1 MRNLAFWSLLLSFL
15 AISCKSKQHLAK
27 VEPQK
32 EVISA
37 ESQIENDAQADSLI
51 QPYKKVIDKE
61 MNRIIGE
68 VKEEMIKAQPESTL
82 GNFCADAIYKM
93 ATDYY
98 GEPIDFALQNYGGMR
113 VPSIAAGP
121 ITRGKIYELMPF
133 ENRVAILTL
142 DGKATLQLIEHMAM
156 RGGWPISASLRYE
169 IFNKKPIAI
178 EINGEKFDPN
188 RNYKIAMPDYIAN
201 GGDSCDFLK
210 LVPRKMTD
218 KLVRKA
224 FFEYILE
231 HTFAEKAIHSKIDGR
246 IAIRNN

>member
-1 MRNLAFWSLLLSFL
+1 MRNLSIWFFLLSFL
-15 AISCKSKQHLAK
+15 AISCKSMQHLAK

-32 EVISA
+32 EVINA
-37 ESQIENDAQADSLI
+37 ESQIQNDTQADSLI
-51 QPYKKVIDKE
+51 QPYKAVIDKE
-61 MNRIIGE
+61 MNRVIGH
-68 VKEEMIKAQPESTL
+68 VKEEMIKAQPESTM

-121 ITRGKIYELMPF
+121 ITRGKVYELMPF

-142 DGKATLQLIEHMAM
+142 DGKSTLQLIEHMAM
-156 RGGWPISASLRYE
+156 KGGWPISASLRYE
-169 IFNKKPIAI
+169 IFNKKPIEI
-178 EINGEKFDPN
+178 KINGEKFDLQKT
-188 RNYKIAMPDYIAN
+188 YIVAMPDYIAN
-201 GGDSCDFLK
+201 GGDNCDFLK
-210 LVPRKMTD
+210 LAPRKMTD